1 MINNGT
7 LASMKSHFASGK
19 ESKVYT
25 ALTRSGELVAV
36 KIFLTVSAEFKNRM
50 RYIAGDPRFE
60 GIKKGST
67 RELISAWARKEFR
80 NLQAATKCG
89 VSVPHPI
96 SVRKNVLVM
105 DFVEADDNDEE
116 AKDSR
121 RPAGSIADGNVN
133 SEDYFF
139 VMKQVELLYQC
150 AELVHA
156 DLSEYNILKT
166 RAGKLVLIDF
176 GSAVSARHPNSKQ
189 FLLRDLINLNR
200 FFLKWGIETVD
211 PAFALRTITGVSAS

>member
-1 MINNGT
+1 
-7 LASMKSHFASGK
+7 
-19 ESKVYT
+19 
-25 ALTRSGELVAV
+25 
-36 KIFLTVSAEFKNRM
+36 
-50 RYIAGDPRFE
+50 
-60 GIKKGST
+60 
-67 RELISAWARKEFR
+67 
-80 NLQAATKCG
+80 
-89 VSVPHPI
+89 
-96 SVRKNVLVM
+96 M